1 MTGKR
6 KKHSTTNLRTK
17 QFSLSRNNASAAA
30 CKWAPSMQQSVQADH
45 YRSLFQGVP
54 LQLLEAEIV
63 CLSSLR
69 GGFPISSVYFYC
81 SWHLRGAR
89 LPQHRHHRPRNSVSR
104 VKKRDPVASLYQH
117 LHHQFLAPPPFS
129 LTLRAVENKS
139 REPLESPSSMRKGI
153 HDIYAVYITDSPGVP
168 FVLQV
173 DPHSAVFSSASE

>member
-104 VKKRDPVASLYQH
+104 VKKQRPGCFPVPAFAPSVSGTAPFLSYASRRGKQV
-117 LHHQFLAPPPFS
+117 A
-129 LTLRAVENKS
+129 RAT
-139 REPLESPSSMRKGI
+139 GI
-153 HDIYAVYITDSPGVP
+153 AVVNEERNP
-168 FVLQV
+168 
-173 DPHSAVFSSASE
+173 